1 MIVASVCCPSTC
13 CAYAAFWHTIWRYQ
27 GAHGCGGMQSFGELD
42 PGLQHEFD
50 QYLLQRGVN
59 SDLTNYLVALV
70 NDKEQRE
77 YTNWL
82 SRVRTFIS

>member
-1 MIVASVCCPSTC
+1 MSVCNPSTC
-13 CAYAAFWHTIWRYQ
+13 CAYIAFQPTAWRSDKVLTF
-27 GAHGCGGMQSFGELD
+27 CDMQAFGELD

>member
-1 MIVASVCCPSTC
+1 
-13 CAYAAFWHTIWRYQ
+13 
-27 GAHGCGGMQSFGELD
+27 MQAFGELD

-50 QYLLQRGVN
+50 QYLLQRGIN
-59 SDLTNYLVALV
+59 SDLTNYLLALV

-77 YTNWL
+77 YTHWL